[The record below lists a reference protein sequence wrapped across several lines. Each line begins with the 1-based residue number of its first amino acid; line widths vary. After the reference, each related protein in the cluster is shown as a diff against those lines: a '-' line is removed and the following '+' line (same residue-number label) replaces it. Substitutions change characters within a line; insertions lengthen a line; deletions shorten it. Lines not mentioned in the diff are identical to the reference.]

1 MGTSDLVQI
10 GSAAQPR
17 LPSWLRKSQTH
28 FASVQALKTELRQLR
43 LHTVCES
50 ARCPNIHE
58 CFHRGAAT
66 FMILGNL
73 CTRGCGFC
81 SVPKG
86 SAAKREF
93 TLDPDEPRHVAEM
106 AAKLNLRYVVITSV
120 NRDDLDDGGSRHFAR
135 TVVEV
140 RKALPFSRIEVL
152 TPDFDGN
159 MGAVAR
165 VVDAAPD
172 VFNHNMETVRRLY
185 KRVRPQ
191 ASYEQSLKV
200 LSFVKEKAPGMLTK
214 SGLMAGLGETQEE
227 VHQLLRD
234 LSSAGADVAT
244 IGQYLQPTRRNLPV
258 AEYVSP
264 EQFESY
270 RSYGLSIGF
279 RMVFS
284 GPFVRSSYMADLVN
298 EQARGHQ

>member
-1 MGTSDLVQI
+1 
-10 GSAAQPR
+10 
-17 LPSWLRKSQTH
+17 
-28 FASVQALKTELRQLR
+28 
-43 LHTVCES
+43 
-50 ARCPNIHE
+50 
-58 CFHRGAAT
+58 
-66 FMILGNL
+66 
-73 CTRGCGFC
+73 
-81 SVPKG
+81 
-86 SAAKREF
+86 
-93 TLDPDEPRHVAEM
+93 
-106 AAKLNLRYVVITSV
+106 
-120 NRDDLDDGGSRHFAR
+120 
-135 TVVEV
+135 
-140 RKALPFSRIEVL
+140 
-152 TPDFDGN
+152 
-159 MGAVAR
+159 
-165 VVDAAPD
+165 
-172 VFNHNMETVRRLY
+172 METVRRLY